1 MTHRPRASLRHAVS
15 ISIAVAGL
23 CVPSLAMAQAPA
35 PAQQGSSAN
44 CPPGSWFCADAQQ
57 QPAAPPNQP
66 VPGQAGPLQPL
77 PPPQTAQ
84 PAPPPTIVYQ
94 PAPPPPVVV
103 YQPPPPVYV
112 VRPEAPP
119 PPFYYRPEARPRRE
133 WGLNLHLQGASIGR
147 GVNGDANMGGAGFG
161 LRYKPVPHFGL
172 EADLDFMGGR
182 DYNSMKRNETAFSL
196 NGLVFLN
203 PKSKGQIYLLGGIG
217 WSAAH
222 AVNDQDFTTSNA
234 QQDFHYAYFG
244 AQAGVGIELRL
255 GRHFALNGDVRG
267 FIRGRIDDNA
277 QFTQEFHDAAGRSSN
292 TSGGGLLTLGA
303 TFYF

>member
-15 ISIAVAGL
+15 LVCASVAVAGL
-23 CVPSLAMAQAPA
+23 FAPAVAMAQQPA
-35 PAQQGSSAN
+35 NN

-77 PPPQTAQ
+77 PPPQA
-84 PAPPPTIVYQ
+84 APPPVVYQ

-119 PPFYYRPEARPRRE
+119 PPPFYYRPEQRPRRE
-133 WGLNLHLQGASIGR
+133 WGLNLHLQGASIGK
-147 GVNGDANMGGAGFG
+147 GVNGDASMGGVGFG

-182 DYNSMKRNETAFSL
+182 DYSSMKRNETAFSL
-196 NGLVFLN
+196 NGLIFLN

-222 AVNDQDFTTSNA
+222 VQDDTSDVTLYA
-234 QQDFHYAYFG
+234 QREFHYAYFG
-244 AQAGVGIELRL
+244 AQAGIGLELRL

-277 QFTQEFHDAAGRSSN
+277 QYTQEFHDSSGRSTN